1 MWNDSTV
8 YPFPNKSYM
17 LTLHA
22 SDSQI
27 YDEDTKNAQ
36 FVFTKQGKI
45 VFKDSLSCMFTDIR
59 FEDFNNDGIKDVLVF
74 HYTGARANPTYY
86 LYLVINKS
94 HNLIRVKGFE
104 NLPNPSLDTKLN
116 IITSVGL
123 SGDNYYSFYRIGS
136 NNKLVNL
143 GHSYKENPRDSMQY
157 NKAVRSILKEKN

>member
-1 MWNDSTV
+1 
-8 YPFPNKSYM
+8 M

-123 SGDNYYSFYRIGS
+123 SGGR
-136 NNKLVNL
+136 
-143 GHSYKENPRDSMQY
+143 
-157 NKAVRSILKEKN
+157 